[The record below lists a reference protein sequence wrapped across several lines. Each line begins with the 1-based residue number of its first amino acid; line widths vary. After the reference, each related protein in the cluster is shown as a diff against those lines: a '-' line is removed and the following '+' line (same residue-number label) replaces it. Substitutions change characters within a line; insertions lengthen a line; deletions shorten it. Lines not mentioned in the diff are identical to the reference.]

1 MENQIALFRNFG
13 LATPATISYSTPMN
27 AFVGQ
32 GFTSAAGNTYFN
44 AARFGEGILIKE
56 DVGQGYAYTF
66 LNGLHIYDLVTKKL
80 LCERYFNCHF
90 YSKDTVRQDVK
101 RMLEDLILESAQKE
115 RRLLNAGEVRSRIA
129 SIVDKAFSTNQVEM
143 LQKQMRALGF

>member
-1 MENQIALFRNFG
+1 MSIVAAKAL
-13 LATPATISYSTPMN
+13 PALSGESLTYN
-27 AFVGQ
+27 AEKNLYLTTGY
-32 GFTSAAGNTYFN
+32 TSMAGNTYFR
-44 AARFGEGILIKE
+44 AIRFSPRLAVYYNIG
-56 DVGQGYAYTF
+56 VGYAYTF

-129 SIVDKAFSTNQVEM
+129 SIVDKAFSTNQAEM
-143 LQKQMRALGF
+143 LQNQMRALGF